1 MRKEIV
7 RRLIQICV
15 AYIVIF
21 ASLMVSAG
29 KADWLWG
36 WAYIGI
42 TTIMLIVNSL
52 VLPREVIAERG
63 RKKENTKLFDRIL
76 TSIMLIPYYGLY
88 VTAGLDCRLGWSPS
102 ISLLAHLTGMLICIL
117 GWSLTTWA
125 MLSNR
130 FFSTAVR
137 IQSDRGHTVET
148 GGPYRFI
155 RHPGYTG
162 IILTYIGLPLFFG
175 SLYSFIPSAVTIAL
189 FVIRTSLEDKT
200 LKAELKGYLEYSGKV
215 KYRLIPTI
223 W

>member
-1 MRKEIV
+1 MNKEII
-7 RRLIQICV
+7 RRLIQISV
-15 AYIVIF
+15 AYVLIF
-21 ASLMVSAG
+21 ASLIISAG
-29 KADWLWG
+29 RADWLWA
-36 WAYIGI
+36 WVYIGM

-63 RKKENTKLFDRIL
+63 RKKENVKSFDRIL
-76 TSIMLIPYYGLY
+76 TSLMLVPYYGLY
-88 VTAGLDCRLGWSPS
+88 VTAGLDHRLGWSPS
-102 ISLLAHLTGMLICIL
+102 IPLFAHLAGVLICIS

-125 MLSNR
+125 MVSNR
-130 FFSTAVR
+130 FFSTSVR

-175 SLYSFIPSAVTIAL
+175 SFYSFIPAAVTIVL
-189 FVIRTSLEDKT
+189 FVIRTALEDKT
-200 LKAELKGYLEYSGKV
+200 LKAELNGYAAYSRKV
-215 KYRLIPTI
+215 KYRLIPII